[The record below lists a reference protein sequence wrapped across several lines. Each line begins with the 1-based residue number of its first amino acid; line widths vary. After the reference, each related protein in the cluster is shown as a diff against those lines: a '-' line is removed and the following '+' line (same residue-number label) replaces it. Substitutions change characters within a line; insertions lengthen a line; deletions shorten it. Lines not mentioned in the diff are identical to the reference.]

1 MYNGLYFLRGEKM
14 KVSPVI
20 KPPSLVALLEG
31 KTLKALNL
39 KIKEIQEEKEKEDE
53 KRRLDILA

>member
-1 MYNGLYFLRGEKM
+1 M
-14 KVSPVI
+14 KVSPI
-20 KPPSLVALLEG
+20 IQPPSLVALLEG

-39 KIKEIQEEKEKEDE
+39 KIKEIQEEKEKEKEDE